1 MKKELEDSIIRSKL
15 SSLEAKALSRS
26 VRPPT
31 KDELDRL
38 SELDKKKE
46 PSVNKNLPTAS
57 QVHVNR
63 PSGSDDGSVWEVVL
77 EDGSKHYFQ
86 DEEAARKFSE
96 NNDAASIDRVERPRG
111 ISIVKDMTTDLLD
124 EGIQIEGTVAKLDDE
139 KQLVFGWASVVEEN
153 GEPVT
158 DLQGDQIDESEM
170 EKMAYSFVVDSRVG
184 GVMHKRDGE
193 RPIQVAKLVESI
205 AFTKDKQEALG
216 VDLGKVGWWVG
227 FKVTDDEVWDKIKKG
242 NYSGFS
248 IHGRGRRK
256 LIED

>member
-227 FKVTDDEVWDKIKKG
+227 FKVNDDKVWEQIKKG